1 VGIVVY
7 CWVYNAQ
14 RSWQSRCLCR
24 PCWLQFLKEKNWW
37 ISGHRLAQQG
47 YDMSFPYVSMPPW
60 EFHIVLLCSIRL
72 GSDCSSDQSPE
83 RIHENPIAQTF
94 QATSFA
100 RSTLRFQPWRTS
112 RRLRHVCWILLM
124 WACHSHPFSHCTYSI
139 GSMYAIYG
147 NIYHQYTPNV
157 SIYTIHGSYGYM
169 YIHLLSKIYEIGWSW
184 QSSHSSGTWLQ
195 YSATFFHLVAMNI
208 LWQHIGMGQSWAPNG
223 TLTSV
228 DYMFS
233 TKSTK

>member
-1 VGIVVY
+1 MFYQI
-7 CWVYNAQ
+7 
-14 RSWQSRCLCR
+14 
-24 PCWLQFLKEKNWW
+24 
-37 ISGHRLAQQG
+37 
-47 YDMSFPYVSMPPW
+47 
-60 EFHIVLLCSIRL
+60 SIRL
-72 GSDCSSDQSPE
+72 QQRSEPRENPWESHCPNVSSDKFRTFHTALPAMTDQS
-83 RIHENPIAQTF
+83 
-94 QATSFA
+94 QAA
-100 RSTLRFQPWRTS
+100 A
-112 RRLRHVCWILLM
+112 CLLM
-124 WACHSHPFSHCTYSI
+124 WACHSHPFSHRTYPI

-228 DYMFS
+228 DYIYYMFT

>member
-1 VGIVVY
+1 MRIPLPKRFKR
-7 CWVYNAQ
+7 Q
-14 RSWQSRCLCR
+14 
-24 PCWLQFLKEKNWW
+24 
-37 ISGHRLAQQG
+37 
-47 YDMSFPYVSMPPW
+47 VSHVP
-60 EFHIVLLCSIRL
+60 HCA
-72 GSDCSSDQSPE
+72 SSHDGPVAGCGMFVDVSY
-83 RIHENPIAQTF
+83 
-94 QATSFA
+94 
-100 RSTLRFQPWRTS
+100 
-112 RRLRHVCWILLM
+112 
-124 WACHSHPFSHCTYSI
+124 CHSHPFSHCTYPI

-184 QSSHSSGTWLQ
+184 QSSHNSGTWLQ

-228 DYMFS
+228 DYMFTRLSS
-233 TKSTK
+233 TCFQNYFLQFTAIFTPCRNGSILTTSYATSHDSYCDRRILRLVRSRMPRSWEYMGNDGKKC